1 MSGAASAPASRWRAA
16 TRLATRVAARAALV
30 LFLVPALPR
39 LGSAQAGAP
48 PLRDTTF
55 VRLERLVTVGDRP
68 GARALADS
76 LLQTLP
82 ETSPAYAEALY
93 WRAFTAA
100 QAAEA
105 ERDYLRL
112 SIEHPLSPRAAD
124 ALLALA
130 QLEYA
135 RGDRA
140 AARRRFD
147 RLLAN
152 YPTGRHVARA
162 SYWSGRLAMEDGD
175 TPGACRALA
184 QARQAVSAD
193 DVELANQITYAA
205 APCASLRAG
214 SDSTP
219 AGRAG
224 TPAPTDTAP
233 PTGRSTPTPEYS
245 VQVAA
250 FGARAEAARLEA
262 QLRRRGFDV
271 RVAEVRTGGTRV
283 PYRVR
288 IGRYATRAAA
298 TDALRRIR
306 AARLNGIVVDAEPR

>member
-1 MSGAASAPASRWRAA
+1 MRRVGRLGRVMAGCAAFAAFVLPRAGGAQGGAA
-16 TRLATRVAARAALV
+16 
-30 LFLVPALPR
+30 
-39 LGSAQAGAP
+39 GS
-48 PLRDTTF
+48 DTTF
-55 VRLERLVTVGDRP
+55 VRLERLVSAGDRP
-68 GARALADS
+68 GARTLADS
-76 LLQTLP
+76 LLQTLD
-82 ETSPAYAEALY
+82 EQNPAYAEALY

-140 AARRRFD
+140 AARRRFE
-147 RLLAN
+147 RLLSN
-152 YPTGRHVARA
+152 YPAGRHVARA

-175 TPGACRALA
+175 TAGACRALA

-193 DVELANQITYAA
+193 DVELANQISYAA
-205 APCASLRAG
+205 ATCALVRP
-214 SDSTP
+214 TP
-219 AGRAG
+219 DTSSPAPARPAIDRVP
-224 TPAPTDTAP
+224 TPAPSEAVVP
-233 PTGRSTPTPEYS
+233 AGPVASPAFS

-250 FGARAEAARLEA
+250 FASRAEAVRLEA
-262 QLRRRGFDV
+262 QLRQRGFDV
-271 RVAEVRTGGTRV
+271 RVAEVRSGGARV

-298 TDALRRIR
+298 VDALRRIR
-306 AARLNGIVVDAEPR
+306 AARLDGIVVEAEPR